1 MNVGGVDRQTVEES
15 VQEAESRPLSFLP
28 KERLVYIRDNI
39 KSITHL
45 MAIGSHINEIT
56 THHAEFARDYPG
68 LFKKV
73 IEKQDLGPLKTM
85 FAALEKMGTGDLSQ
99 HQASVI
105 VGQKLVDKF
114 VKPQLSGIAPDSKG
128 H

>member
-1 MNVGGVDRQTVEES
+1 MNVEGVDRQSVEES
-15 VQEAESRPLSFLP
+15 VQEAENRPLSFMP
-28 KERLVYIRDNI
+28 KERLVYIRDTI
-39 KSITHL
+39 KSITTRL
-45 MAIGSHINEIT
+45 NSGTHINEIT
-56 THHAEFARDYPG
+56 AEHAEFAKGYPG

-73 IEKQDLGPLKTM
+73 VQKEDLGPLKTM

-114 VKPQLSGIAPDSKG
+114 VKPQLNGIAPDSKG
-128 H
+128 R